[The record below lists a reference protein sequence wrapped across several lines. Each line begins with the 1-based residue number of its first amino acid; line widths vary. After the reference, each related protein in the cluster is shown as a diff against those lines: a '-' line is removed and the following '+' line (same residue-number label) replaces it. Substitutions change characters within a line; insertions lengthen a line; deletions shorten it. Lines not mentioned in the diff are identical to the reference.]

1 MPITGHNTQKI
12 LDKIYKSF
20 FNICFLVLLQ
30 DEEYS
35 SLIESLINAEFN
47 VAFFDT
53 RETGA
58 LFILLVLSIEN
69 VFGINNTHLNSY
81 QFKYAGKKFPEN
93 VPGRKYRVT
102 KK

>member
-1 MPITGHNTQKI
+1 
-12 LDKIYKSF
+12 
-20 FNICFLVLLQ
+20 LVLLQ

-53 RETGA
+53 CETGA

-81 QFKYAGKKFPEN
+81 QFKYSGKKFPEN